1 MKKIL
6 IIEDDE
12 NLCREL
18 ADLLTNSGYEAAVL
32 KDFSDA
38 LGEIRRAEPD

>member
-6 IIEDDE
+6 IIEDDTSISQ
-12 NLCREL
+12 EL
-18 ADLLTNSGYEAAVL
+18 YQLLTNSGYEAEIL

-38 LGEIRRAEPD
+38 KSQV